1 MTVTPNQSYLTK
13 ELQYKLAAALA
24 GFLNNVRANVGFN
37 SPTYD
42 YPEKSLVP
50 PTPIGARTTWSLRSG
65 RATNTAP
72 T

>member
-13 ELQYKLAAALA
+13 QLQYKLAAALA
-24 GFLNNVRANVGFN
+24 GFLNGVRSNVGFN

-50 PTPIGARTTWSLRSG
+50 PPTGARTIWSSHSG
-65 RATNTAP
+65 RATNTAR